1 MHRVE
6 SRIQRNASYNRFF
19 VGFFGVLA
27 TFIGYGVSQ
36 GLFESTKDGFLFFLY
51 GSAILLAFWV
61 LELMSFQNDLIWRYS
76 VIYAIE
82 SQPQF
87 GNYGLTD
94 ELDSLDTFSNGQ
106 FRFNAISRLVPLI
119 PVPIIIAVIG
129 LVIFEVLVLQ
139 RRFFDLV
146 SFWPEIASRKARPQ
160 GCHGRGQVAMKRCS
174 RSLSCEASL

>member
-1 MHRVE
+1 MTTQPDQQGSIDPLLTKWQVHVHRVE

-129 LVIFEVLVLQ
+129 LVIFEVL
-139 RRFFDLV
+139 
-146 SFWPEIASRKARPQ
+146 
-160 GCHGRGQVAMKRCS
+160 GQVLETGPETPILHK
-174 RSLSCEASL
+174 LLFCECR